1 MLHLLLFIAL
11 AGLARTLFMEQR
23 PKFAAS
29 IDLQSG
35 MAPVPAATLAAALES
50 VGEFGVAVRG
60 SRTYSLRLA
69 RGAAPRARAAGPI
82 RSALVTGGSKV
93 RAGWGHPVGWVAR
106 REQMMSVSV
115 DCCCGLPKPAVGP
128 LLLSHLIHT
137 PAPTGP
143 GPGVLP

>member
-50 VGEFGVAVRG
+50 AGEFGVAVRG
-60 SRTYSLRLA
+60 GRTYSLRLA

-93 RAGWGHPVGWVAR
+93 RAGWGHPVGWLVGVSRWTAAVAF
-106 REQMMSVSV
+106 QHLLWAKLTLS
-115 DCCCGLPKPAVGP
+115 PA
-128 LLLSHLIHT
+128 
-137 PAPTGP
+137 A
-143 GPGVLP
+143 